1 MFSVEGGGFGWDF
14 DCGLPRERIDDMNR
28 RTGIG
33 LFAITAL
40 FILQGAAGV
49 SQGLGI
55 DGFQGTTYIL
65 EKSEAEV
72 IIPANGTS
80 FNLTLAYKS
89 EIRLFDS
96 LGNEVP
102 VETSVQ
108 FWRGSHQYHIVSHRP
123 VKGHLN
129 YVHPISE
136 QRFVA
141 PVEAGESVRVVLPK
155 GYATGDRILGKA
167 RPEPDDLKSL
177 EGRTALIWTDL
188 QKRTF
193 IDVNFYREDAPRA
206 FRLFLL
212 LLAFIAGVIVLE
224 HNMSI
229 KHLRS
234 FREDAEIER
243 DELGRPRRDDD
254 EKNRS
259 DAGRSRGDDDE
270 KNRDDAGG
278 SRRDDDE
285 KDRDEKGRI

>member
-1 MFSVEGGGFGWDF
+1 
-14 DCGLPRERIDDMNR
+14 MNR
-28 RTGIG
+28 STSIG
-33 LFAITAL
+33 LFAILAL
-40 FILQGAAGV
+40 FILQGTAAV
-49 SQGLGI
+49 SQGLGV

-65 EKSEAEV
+65 SRSEAEV

-102 VETSVQ
+102 VETQVQ
-108 FWRGSHQYHIVSHRP
+108 FWRGSYQYHLVSHRP
-123 VKGHLN
+123 VKGHLD
-129 YVHPISE
+129 YSHPISE

-141 PVEAGESVRVVLPK
+141 PVEPEESVRVVLPK

-167 RPEPDDLKSL
+167 RPEPDDVGIL

-224 HNMSI
+224 HNLSI
-229 KHLRS
+229 RRLRS

-243 DELGRPRRDDD
+243 DEADRS
-254 EKNRS
+254 EKDR
-259 DAGRSRGDDDE
+259 
-270 KNRDDAGG
+270 
-278 SRRDDDE
+278 DE